1 MHTYGS
7 REAEGSRG
15 KQREAEGSRGKQRE
29 AEGSRGKQREAE
41 ERLNPDQLEDDQQHV
56 PPG

>member
-29 AEGSRGKQREAE
+29 TEGNRGKTH
-41 ERLNPDQLEDDQQHV
+41 PDQLEDDQQHV